1 MPCCL
6 HVATENTS
14 TSRFDGRLS
23 SSPMSRLLV
32 CRKLIL
38 AQVFSASSCSGVLDG
53 PQRQSLNAIPTSQIN
68 GRTGVFTKIRDLV
81 WMLFGLKGQCSILWN
96 ALLCFLSLTV
106 NMKLQISL
114 AQGLETEK
122 AQVWIYR
129 KVTTSDSYRFLKFT
143 NIAAGCFL
151 SLC

>member
-1 MPCCL
+1 MDVSSGLVEELCMYDALWRHHLLFQDNWWFCFFSWIL
-6 HVATENTS
+6 LLQQFNTGTITAQSIADVFIKLRCRVAFMWQLKIPS

-81 WMLFGLKGQCSILWN
+81 
-96 ALLCFLSLTV
+96 
-106 NMKLQISL
+106 
-114 AQGLETEK
+114 
-122 AQVWIYR
+122 
-129 KVTTSDSYRFLKFT
+129 
-143 NIAAGCFL
+143 
-151 SLC
+151 